1 MCPGQTFK
9 ITWLNWGIW
18 QKEKNSIAIMRSLL
32 CWQGSELEIW
42 KPGCSDRGRTS
53 WKRCRHQAAQTCP
66 QSKPMAPTVAVV
78 SPVGHVKRWGS
89 QRGMET
95 QLCMLWRFV
104 KMSLFW
110 LINAN
115 FMRAAPCLVFKIVT
129 YLNSLKPY
137 IFSSM
142 SETASKTC
150 RKYMEILVISSACLF
165 GVGAATS
172 RGTGRTFQQLF
183 FSIFSFFSFFCC
195 RACPCVCCH
204 SCLCQTN
211 KINWS
216 SLAATG
222 SRVSQS
228 WLLHILFQL
237 LLVHC

>member
-1 MCPGQTFK
+1 
-9 ITWLNWGIW
+9 
-18 QKEKNSIAIMRSLL
+18 MRS
-32 CWQGSELEIW
+32 CHHCDVGKAQNWKSGS
-42 KPGCSDRGRTS
+42 
-53 WKRCRHQAAQTCP
+53 QAALREAEHLESAVGT
-66 QSKPMAPTVAVV
+66 KPPR
-78 SPVGHVKRWGS
+78 PVRSRNPWPPPWPLCHPLDMSSAEVRNAAWKHK
-89 QRGMET
+89 
-95 QLCMLWRFV
+95 LCMLWRFV

-115 FMRAAPCLVFKIVT
+115 FMRAAPCLVFQIVT

-137 IFSSM
+137 MFSSM
-142 SETASKTC
+142 SETAKTC
-150 RKYMEILVISSACLF
+150 RKYIEILVISSACLF

-195 RACPCVCCH
+195 RACPSVCCH

-222 SRVSQS
+222 SWVSQS
-228 WLLHILFQL
+228 WLVHILSNF
-237 LLVHC
+237 C